1 MILEFEDKSVILDMM
16 AMQEYV
22 VPRVNL
28 DHKVQREIQVTITK
42 FLKLNTWR
50 KNHHQFRAIN
60 LE

>member
-50 KNHHQFRAIN
+50 KNHHQS
-60 LE
+60 EQ